1 MRHGAAPFF
10 RLVTPFRLEAAVN
23 PAQPSP
29 AIVVSR
35 LDLDRI
41 EALLERET
49 QPGTERLRAELDR
62 AEVREPNDMPG
73 DVITMNS
80 TARFVDEAGGDEH
93 EMTLVYPRD
102 AGAPGT
108 VSILAPVGSALLGL
122 RVGQQIDWAGPGGR
136 TLRLRVLA
144 ISYQPEASREFHR

>member
-1 MRHGAAPFF
+1 M
-10 RLVTPFRLEAAVN
+10 N
-23 PAQPSP
+23 PEQPSP
-29 AIVVSR
+29 AIVLSR

-41 EALLERET
+41 ESLLEREA
-49 QPGTERLRAELDR
+49 PADSERLRAELDR
-62 AEVREPNDMPG
+62 AEVREPNDMPD

-80 TARFVDEAGGDEH
+80 TARFVDVASGDEH

-102 AGAPGT
+102 AGAAGT

-122 RVGQQIDWAGPGGR
+122 RVGQQIDWTGPGGR
-136 TLRLRVLA
+136 PLRLRVLA

>member
-1 MRHGAAPFF
+1 M
-10 RLVTPFRLEAAVN
+10 N
-23 PAQPSP
+23 PEQPSP
-29 AIVVSR
+29 AIVLSR

-41 EALLERET
+41 EALLEREA
-49 QPGTERLRAELDR
+49 PAGSERLRAELDR
-62 AEVREPNDMPG
+62 AEVREPNDMPD

-80 TARFVDEAGGDEH
+80 TARFVDVASGDEH

-102 AGAPGT
+102 AGAAGT

-122 RVGQQIDWAGPGGR
+122 RVGQQIDWTGPGGR
-136 TLRLRVLA
+136 PLRLRVLA